1 MKRRKWW
8 IFAVGIVSILVIGFF
23 AADFQFGYT
32 PPLNKVR
39 EYQTNQMVS
48 FDPYGRKG
56 LFQIH
61 NNPTEDDDIQ
71 EIDQDMLSL
80 GREVFYEET
89 FGNEVFLT
97 DIVGMIDGPFT
108 IKNVTKAILALG
120 GKGTNNLQV
129 ELDSDITI
137 GDKSFK
143 KGEKINTGIDVAEGS
158 LVPLGLP
165 VSVSHGRIRVGISC
179 AACHASFDPDTK
191 KIIEGAP
198 NADLNSGLL
207 LALSTNSTGF
217 FTHTNVDNLRKY
229 ITDLNRTVTNSKG
242 EEEALPD
249 PELLEKAV
257 DETIISWPP
266 GNFDTTYELEANPT
280 QIPDSFTLGDH
291 PYGWSGFAAAGPF
304 NGLTT
309 FSNNVHAQNADTLT
323 QMDLSEALFDIDK
336 EVYIG
341 TILQKAA
348 NPKFRYN
355 PTLEEKPSEFLSKI
369 DPNPGTVG
377 VNQIVETPEFPKVS
391 VVSPSG
397 VIVSSPGFKFNE
409 QNNAVSA
416 WQNTIQPPKP
426 KIKFAEESVVK
437 GREVFERANCM
448 SCHAGSTLTNNKV
461 ISVKEIGTESSRA
474 KAFKRTESIF
484 TKSKLYSPDTPV
496 PLPEN
501 PEVHNIPTDHIGQEQ
516 IKLSYAHGDSPGGY
530 KVPSLIGLYWTA
542 PYLHEGGVAV
552 GKYGELGLAG
562 TLLNEIKPEPR
573 NSLRALV
580 DKGLRTKV
588 IEANKASEA
597 LRKTHVQGVGHS
609 FWVDETTGFT
619 KSEQDALLDYLL
631 SLYEIE

>member
-8 IFAVGIVSILVIGFF
+8 IFAVGVIFILLIGFF
-23 AADFQFGYT
+23 ATDFQYGYT
-32 PPLNKVR
+32 PSTNKVR

-61 NNPTEDDDIQ
+61 NNPTEDDDVQ
-71 EIDQDMLSL
+71 EIDQDMLNL

-108 IKNVTKAILALG
+108 ITNVTKAILALG

-129 ELDSDITI
+129 ELASDITL
-137 GDKSFK
+137 GDKTFK
-143 KGEKINTGIDVAEGS
+143 KGEKVNTGIDVAEGS

-165 VSVSHGRIRVGISC
+165 VSISHGRIRVGISC
-179 AACHASFDPDTK
+179 AACHATFDPDTK
-191 KIIEGAP
+191 KVIEGAP
-198 NADLNSGLL
+198 NADLNGGLL
-207 LALSTNSTGF
+207 LALSTNSAGF
-217 FTHTNVDNLRKY
+217 FTHANVKNLKEY
-229 ITDLNRTVTNSKG
+229 ITDIDKKVQNTKG

-249 PELLEKAV
+249 AELLEKAV
-257 DETIISWPP
+257 DATFISWAP
-266 GNFDTTYELEANPT
+266 GNFDSTIELEVNPT

-323 QMDLSEALFDIDK
+323 QMEISETLFGIDK
-336 EVYIG
+336 EVYIA
-341 TILQKAA
+341 TILQNSA
-348 NPKFRYN
+348 NPDFRYN
-355 PTLEEKPSEFLSKI
+355 PTLKEKPSEFLKKV
-369 DPNPGTVG
+369 DPNPDTVG
-377 VNQIVETPEFPKVS
+377 VNEIVESPEFPKVS

-397 VIVSSPGFKFNE
+397 VIVSSPGYKFNE

-416 WQNTIQPPKP
+416 WQNSIQPPRP
-426 KIKFAEESVVK
+426 KINYNERSIVK

-448 SCHAGSTLTNNKV
+448 SCHAGSTLTNHKV
-461 ISVKEIGTESSRA
+461 ISVKEIGTDPSRA
-474 KAFKRTESIF
+474 IAFKRTDSIF
-484 TKSKLYSPDTPV
+484 TKSKLYSADTPV

-501 PEVHNIPTDHIGQEQ
+501 PEIHNVPTDHIGEEQ
-516 IKLSYAHGDSPGGY
+516 IKLSFAHGDSPGGY
-530 KVPSLIGLYWTA
+530 KVPSLIGLYWTV

-552 GKYGELGLAG
+552 GVNGELGLAG
-562 TLLNEIKPEPR
+562 TVLNGIKPDPR

-580 DKGLRTKV
+580 DQELREKV
-588 IEANKASEA
+588 IKANKASEA
-597 LRKTHVQGVGHS
+597 LRKTHVQGIGHTY
-609 FWVDETTGFT
+609 WVDETTGFT
-619 KSEQDALLDYLL
+619 KREQDALLDYLL
-631 SLYEIE
+631 SLYEIK